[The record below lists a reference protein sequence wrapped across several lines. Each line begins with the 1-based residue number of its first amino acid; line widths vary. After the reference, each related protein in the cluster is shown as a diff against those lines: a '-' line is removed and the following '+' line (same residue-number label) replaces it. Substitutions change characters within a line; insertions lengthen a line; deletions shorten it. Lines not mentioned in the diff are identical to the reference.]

1 MAASLPAA
9 APLEHIEAS
18 SVAGF
23 DGLGLRLYKSPA
35 FPNWQ
40 SWLDNEPL
48 KRDVKRA
55 LMGSG
60 QEMNE
65 ILSYYL
71 LPEMDFDDM
80 APSLEYGAALG
91 ATYALVLGRDPEWS
105 RQRDN
110 FGKFCDLAARFDLT
124 AALGAPIGTVSPTA
138 NAFKIL
144 DECVRSNAVIC
155 LGMGPFL
162 RADSPDVLKGHNRKL
177 VPIVHLN
184 NGKPE
189 QTVAELLDALN
200 VNVTLSL
207 EWPAPKGSHYTS
219 VEWARIAIRGTKQ
232 FLHDYHNT
240 RPAGILE
247 QRP

>member
-1 MAASLPAA
+1 LRKLTIMAASLPAA

-18 SVAGF
+18 AIGGF

-40 SWLDNEPL
+40 SWLDDEPL

-80 APSLEYGAALG
+80 APSLDYGAALG
-91 ATYALVLGRDPEWS
+91 ATYALVLGRDPEWN

-110 FGKFCDLAARFDLT
+110 FGKFCELAARFDLT
-124 AALGAPIGTVSPTA
+124 AALGAPIGTVSPTE

-144 DECVRSNAVIC
+144 DECGRSNAVIC
-155 LGMGPFL
+155 IGIVPFRL
-162 RADSPDVLKGHNRKL
+162 AD
-177 VPIVHLN
+177 
-184 NGKPE
+184 
-189 QTVAELLDALN
+189 
-200 VNVTLSL
+200 
-207 EWPAPKGSHYTS
+207 
-219 VEWARIAIRGTKQ
+219 TK
-232 FLHDYHNT
+232 
-240 RPAGILE
+240 A
-247 QRP
+247 